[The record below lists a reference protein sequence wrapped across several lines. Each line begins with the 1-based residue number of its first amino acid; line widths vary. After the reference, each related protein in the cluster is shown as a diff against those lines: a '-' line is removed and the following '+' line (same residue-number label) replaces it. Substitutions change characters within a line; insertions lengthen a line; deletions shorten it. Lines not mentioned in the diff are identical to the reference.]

1 MSLGFGRMSA
11 VLPRFL
17 HGSYTP
23 HEAGFQLKPRG
34 EAYARD
40 WEGVDFYA
48 ALEYHRPEGLRS
60 HRHSV
65 FLCTSVEDVD
75 LAGGATDFFLLVE
88 PEEPNMITRHDV
100 NWSTEISMLIGDGF
114 HLDSPEVKEAAL
126 NYWSGEPHENESV
139 WEYLCSGA
147 LVMECFSSEDLP
159 DLRGKPRAFS
169 TGTWCPFNEELS
181 ILDDL
186 FVQPTTGQRMCP

>member
-1 MSLGFGRMSA
+1 VKVPL
-11 VLPRFL
+11 FL

-34 EAYARD
+34 EDYARD
-40 WEGVDFYA
+40 WEGSDFYA

-60 HRHSV
+60 HRQSV
-65 FLCTSVEDVD
+65 FLCTSVEDVE
-75 LAGGATDFFLLVE
+75 LAGGATDFLLLVE

-126 NYWSGEPHENESV
+126 NYWSGEPHENECV

-147 LVMECFSSEDLP
+147 LVMECFSSEDLQIEAL
-159 DLRGKPRAFS
+159 DRRVKASHTSYGFRQ
-169 TGTWCPFNEELS
+169 FNEELS
-181 ILDDL
+181 GLDDL
-186 FVQPTTGQRMCP
+186 LEHPGAGQRMMCP